1 MNDDEDEDD
10 ETGDIAKSKEIGL
23 QFLALH
29 LISFVLW
36 KYISSCLFS
45 FFDKKQLHNYIY
57 INRDALIEK
66 MWGWLE
72 EILA

>member
-29 LISFVLW
+29 LISFVL
-36 KYISSCLFS
+36 
-45 FFDKKQLHNYIY
+45 
-57 INRDALIEK
+57 
-66 MWGWLE
+66 
-72 EILA
+72 